1 MSCGTTAKSSMD
13 ASSEEENRGSI
24 HAKNSYFVIDDP
36 AVYDKLDTAEYKMLI
51 NLEDYEPEL
60 LWSLMKE
67 AAAENNIEVEES
79 DDPMEIGYR
88 KVLYLDSGYGM
99 LHNLGYTL
107 RHRHPFEKFVTYN
120 SQDNILEGKYDI
132 TLKFR
137 DSDIEKVD
145 STPITIGPAF
155 EELKKDSEIEADIS
169 PYGIKYSKSIKVKP
183 KVKKYGQFADLFE
196 SKLGSYATLYPEL
209 LQTGLPA
216 DTDIKPV
223 GGITVIEEKIEPA
236 ILKLS
241 CGAEM
246 EVAFST
252 FFINGEALVS
262 EASYDFDLDYKIK
275 DSAGNKVKKRLTL
288 EEFKQAENFY
298 KSILNKYDEK
308 LNFGWSKTNYVFDS
322 LPSLE

>member
-1 MSCGTTAKSSMD
+1 MSCSTTAENGKKEMSK
-13 ASSEEENRGSI
+13 EENRGSI

-67 AAAENNIEVEES
+67 AAEENNIEVEES
-79 DDPMEIGYR
+79 EDPMEIGYR
-88 KVLYLDSGYGM
+88 KVLYLDSEYGM

-107 RHRHPFEKFVTYN
+107 RHRHPYDKFVTYN
-120 SQDNILEGKYDI
+120 SQDNIPDSKYDI

-137 DSDIEKVD
+137 DADIKKVD
-145 STPITIGPAF
+145 STPITMGPKF
-155 EELKKDSEIEADIS
+155 EKYKKDSEIEADIS
-169 PYGIKYSKSIKVKP
+169 PYGIKFSKSIKIKP
-183 KVKKYGQFADLFE
+183 KVKDLGQFADLFE
-196 SKLGSYATLYPEL
+196 PKLGSYAELYPEL
-209 LQTGLPA
+209 LDIGLPA
-216 DTDIKPV
+216 DTAINPV

-236 ILKLS
+236 VLTLS

-252 FFINGEALVS
+252 FFINGDALVS

-275 DSAGNKVKKRLTL
+275 DSDGNKVKKRLTL

-298 KSILNKYDEK
+298 KSVLNKYDEK